1 MQKGMHL
8 IIEIRMSNMETY
20 IKRWLQTDGEVFL
33 RKAGIEKGQSIL
45 DFGCGTGNYAIPAA
59 KIAGDNG
66 KVYALDKDERALSR
80 VEPKARISGLS
91 NIEIMK
97 TAGELEVHLGDAS
110 VDVVLLYDV
119 LHPMSIPEA
128 GDRKRLLNELYRL
141 MKPGGLL
148 SVYPMH
154 RDLQEVK
161 EEVENTGFNLEKE
174 HDEAIISYA
183 GEIDKARIL
192 SFRKQ

>member
-1 MQKGMHL
+1 
-8 IIEIRMSNMETY
+8 MSNMETD
-20 IKRWLQTDGEVFL
+20 IKRWLQTDGEIFL
-33 RKAGIEKGQSIL
+33 RKAGIEKGQRIL
-45 DFGCGTGNYAIPAA
+45 DFGCGTGNYTIPAA

-80 VEPKARISGLS
+80 VEPKARISGLK

-97 TAGELEVHLGDAS
+97 TAGELEVHLDDAS

-119 LHPMSIPEA
+119 LHSMSIPEVDA
-128 GDRKRLLNELYRL
+128 RTQLLNEVYRL
-141 MKPGGLL
+141 LKPGGLL

-161 EEVENTGFNLEKE
+161 EEVESAGFNLEKE

-183 GEIDKARIL
+183 GEIGKARIL
-192 SFRKQ
+192 SFRKK